1 MPSLALNLVA
11 AIRRIPNKAT
21 GATDGD
27 VMSYEQ
33 LLVADPLPARSRDML
48 LPRQRENTA
57 RRGGLAQW

>member
-1 MPSLALNLVA
+1 MPSLGLNLVA
-11 AIRRIPNKAT
+11 TVGRVPKKAT

-33 LLVADPLPARSRDML
+33 LLVADPLPARSREKL
-48 LPRQRENTA
+48 LPRQSETTA